1 MAGEEKKKEKRQDK
15 KYWGGGGGWLVPCQQ
30 KKSLHQQSFQ
40 HAISRVQKIS
50 RDLNFTFQK
59 FGEAKSN
66 IPYIPGSQGKIYP
79 KKDVLYSDHVF
90 RRKSV
95 LKDLSSVKYELRG
108 S

>member
-15 KYWGGGGGWLVPCQQ
+15 KKLVGWVASATST
-30 KKSLHQQSFQ
+30 KKSLYQQSFQ

-66 IPYIPGSQGKIYP
+66 IPYIPGSQSKIYP
-79 KKDVLYSDHVF
+79 KKDVLYSYHVF
-90 RRKSV
+90 RHKSV
-95 LKDLSSVKYELRG
+95 LRDLSSIKYELRG